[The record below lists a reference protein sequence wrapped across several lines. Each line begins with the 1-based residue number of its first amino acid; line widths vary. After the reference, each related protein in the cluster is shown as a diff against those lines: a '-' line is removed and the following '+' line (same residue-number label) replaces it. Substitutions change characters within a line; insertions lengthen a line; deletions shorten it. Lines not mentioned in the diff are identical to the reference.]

1 MYETNVLIPYI
12 DLHAGKEMRK
22 DVAFYEKAK
31 KIRKEKCQSR
41 V

>member
-1 MYETNVLIPYI
+1 MAFGEGT
-12 DLHAGKEMRK
+12 GKEMRK